1 MPFKEIVMSMFYMLP
16 KKKKKDRGDTM
27 DLNMIMQF
35 YAFMEQKQKEAKDGA
50 KPKEEDKKKGGD
62 YWKTFFILMVATPPV
77 AILYILTLIFGV
89 LQIVKVTK
97 GI

>member
-1 MPFKEIVMSMFYMLP
+1 MSMFYMLP

-27 DLNMIMQF
+27 DLNTLMQF
-35 YAFMEQKQKEAKDGA
+35 AQFIEQKQKEAKDGA
-50 KPKEEDKKKGGD
+50 KPKEDEKKKGGD

-77 AILYILTLIFGV
+77 AIFYILTLVFGV
-89 LQIVKVTK
+89 LQIVKVAK

>member
-1 MPFKEIVMSMFYMLP
+1 MSMFYMLP

-27 DLNMIMQF
+27 DLNTLMQF
-35 YAFMEQKQKEAKDGA
+35 AQFIEQKQKEAKDGA
-50 KPKEEDKKKGGD
+50 KPKEEEKKKGGD

-77 AILYILTLIFGV
+77 AIFYILTLVFGV
-89 LQIVKVTK
+89 LQIVKVAK